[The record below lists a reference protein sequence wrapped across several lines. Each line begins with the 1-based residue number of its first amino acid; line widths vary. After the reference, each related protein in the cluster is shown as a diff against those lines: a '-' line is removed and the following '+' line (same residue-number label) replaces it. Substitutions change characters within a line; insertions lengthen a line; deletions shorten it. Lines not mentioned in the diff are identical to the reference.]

1 MKNNRKMK
9 NKKTKTKNCYPTNNE
24 KLQERSWEYY
34 KNLSEDEKIKK
45 NENKKRK
52 YAKNRKRTQLRWS

>member
-9 NKKTKTKNCYPTNNE
+9 NRKPKPKNYYSTNNE
-24 KLQERSWEYY
+24 KLQEKSREYY

-45 NENKKRK
+45 NKIK
-52 YAKNRKRTQLRWS
+52 

>member
-9 NKKTKTKNCYPTNNE
+9 NRKTKTKNYYSTNNE
-24 KLQERSWEYY
+24 KLQEKSREYY

-45 NENKKRK
+45 NKIK
-52 YAKNRKRTQLRWS
+52 